1 MFVHPI
7 QLLHLLYSNDLI
19 AQRAVHNHQAAG
31 PPRSARARESRY
43 TQKRNRVGQNK
54 ADANFDMVCSH
65 NQNKIDCS
73 SVKKL
78 EDIKTDQYTKCKYI
92 IIDEAQFFEDLYDF
106 VTVAVDINQK
116 HVIIVGLNG
125 DSNRENFGEIYKLYP
140 LADKIDLL
148 TALCSICKDG
158 TKAIFSKK
166 IVENNKQTDI
176 GSVDKYIPVC
186 RKHFYNQ

>member
-1 MFVHPI
+1 MSLTLKIGCMFSGKTSEIIRVVNRLSVI
-7 QLLHLLYSNDLI
+7 DKDILLINSSLDD
-19 AQRAVHNHQAAG
+19 
-31 PPRSARARESRY
+31 RY
-43 TQKRNRVGQNK
+43 VKNSI
-54 ADANFDMVCSH
+54 CSH
-65 NQNKIDCS
+65 NQNKIDCI

-78 EDIKTDQYTKCKYI
+78 EDIKTEQYTKCEYI

-106 VTVAVDINQK
+106 VTVAVDINHK

-158 TKAIFSKK
+158 SKAIFSKK
-166 IVENNKQTDI
+166 IVENDKQTDIGSVDI

-186 RKHFYNQ
+186 RKCFNNSHV

>member
-1 MFVHPI
+1 MSLTLKVGCMFSGKTSEIIRIVNRLSVI
-7 QLLHLLYSNDLI
+7 DKDILLINSSLDD
-19 AQRAVHNHQAAG
+19 
-31 PPRSARARESRY
+31 RY
-43 TQKRNRVGQNK
+43 VKNSI
-54 ADANFDMVCSH
+54 CSH
-65 NQNKIDCS
+65 NQNKVDCI

-78 EDIKTDQYTKCKYI
+78 EDIKTDQYTKCEYI

-148 TALCSICKDG
+148 TAMCSTCKDG
-158 TKAIFSKK
+158 SKAIFSKK
-166 IVENNKQTDI
+166 IVENDKQTDI

-186 RKHFYNQ
+186 RKCFNHCV